1 MQNIFKILDSDAFAE
16 ARALGRFAGAGVD
29 VKDGYIHF
37 STSEQV
43 KETARLHFHAQQ
55 NLVLLAVA
63 QAQLGLALKWEP
75 SRGGQLFPH
84 LYGALN
90 TADVL
95 WAKPLAWNGTA
106 HDFPPET
113 FL

>member
-95 WAKPLAWNGTA
+95 WAKPLAWNGAA